1 MNGSPAEKGR
11 RGKAV
16 VDVNENVNSVN
27 GIPNAMQEGL
37 QLQNLLKRGPNQAS
51 MMMAGFFDFSRYAD
65 SSSAGDRDGSTF
77 DTYTNAQLRSHG
89 RLMQHGNVVQANLIL
104 RQR

>member
-37 QLQNLLKRGPNQAS
+37 QLQNLLERGPNQAS
-51 MMMAGFFDFSRYAD
+51 MMMAMLLTLTLTISPSPATLTVPVRV
-65 SSSAGDRDGSTF
+65 T
-77 DTYTNAQLRSHG
+77 
-89 RLMQHGNVVQANLIL
+89 
-104 RQR
+104 